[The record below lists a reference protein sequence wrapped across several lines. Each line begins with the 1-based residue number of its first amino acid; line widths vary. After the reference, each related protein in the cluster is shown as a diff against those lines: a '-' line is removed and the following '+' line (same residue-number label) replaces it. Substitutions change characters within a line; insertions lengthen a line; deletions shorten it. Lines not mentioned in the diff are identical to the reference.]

1 MSKTVLILLGAPGAG
16 KGTQAARLAQALGL
30 PHISTGDLF
39 RANLA
44 GGTSLGDRARSF
56 MDQGELVPDELV
68 LEMLF
73 DRVAQE
79 DCQSG
84 YLLDGFP
91 RTIAQA
97 EALEARLEGLVP
109 MVIDIQVPDSDIEQR
124 IVGRRMCKEC
134 GAIFHLTFNA
144 PAQEGVCNA
153 CSGALYQRKDDTAEV
168 VRTRLEEYHQK
179 TAPLIAFYSERGGVS
194 AVDGRQQPDLVFEA
208 CVASIQGSGHGSS
221 HGVNS

>member
-16 KGTQAARLAQALGL
+16 KGTQAARLVQALEL

-44 GGTSLGDRARSF
+44 GGTALGDRARSF

-73 DRVAQE
+73 DRVSQE
-79 DCQSG
+79 DCQPG

-97 EALEARLEGLVP
+97 EALEARLGDLVP
-109 MVIDIQVPDSDIEQR
+109 QVIDIQVPDSDIEAR

-134 GAIFHLTFNA
+134 GEIFHLTFNP
-144 PAQEGVCNA
+144 PANAGVCDA
-153 CSGALYQRKDDTAEV
+153 CSGTLYQRKDDTAKV
-168 VRTRLEEYHQK
+168 VQTRLAEYHQK
-179 TAPLIAFYSERGGVS
+179 TEPLIAFYSERGGVHS
-194 AVDGRQQPDLVFEA
+194 VDGRQKPNLVFEA
-208 CVASIQGSGHGSS
+208 CIASIQGHNQGSGHG
-221 HGVNS
+221 VNN